1 MSAQGKANP
10 EEFELSNPMHTPPA
24 VVLQEATCKPW
35 MVIVGLAVTT
45 IAAVAVGF
53 GVAYG
58 YHKTEKVTTVKTVPF
73 WPAFVEEGAAT
84 WSYAVG
90 SEDGPSAWGEVA
102 NKTTND
108 KFFPT
113 CEDTAQSTQSPI
125 DLPTPVAL
133 NAVFAAL
140 DTSYPFTS
148 YQIVER
154 PGGHPGFQVKKDTDQ
169 SSDGYLMVDGD
180 QYNFAQ
186 FHFHSPSEH
195 TINGKQY
202 PLEVHFVHQK
212 AGGTALSV
220 FGMLFDYDEDDN
232 SNPALNTFW
241 NDIFHARAGLT
252 SVSISDIL
260 AQAGPIYQRYNGSLT
275 TPPCSEG
282 VKWHVAVSDVGI
294 NEVQKLVFT
303 YALNGIE
310 NFRPVQSLNGRT
322 IDTFTSAGAP

>member
-1 MSAQGKANP
+1 MQP

-154 PGGHPGFQVKKDTDQ
+154 PGVRYAAFR
-169 SSDGYLMVDGD
+169 
-180 QYNFAQ
+180 
-186 FHFHSPSEH
+186 
-195 TINGKQY
+195 
-202 PLEVHFVHQK
+202 
-212 AGGTALSV
+212 TA
-220 FGMLFDYDEDDN
+220 YR
-232 SNPALNTFW
+232 
-241 NDIFHARAGLT
+241 H
-252 SVSISDIL
+252 
-260 AQAGPIYQRYNGSLT
+260 
-275 TPPCSEG
+275 
-282 VKWHVAVSDVGI
+282 
-294 NEVQKLVFT
+294 FT
-303 YALNGIE
+303 YTTRHLFFIYCRATQV
-310 NFRPVQSLNGRT
+310 FK
-322 IDTFTSAGAP
+322 